1 MDWALVIITSFNMA
15 IDASVTSAADSV
27 RVGRKGFGK
36 IVLACFLFGVFQGLM
51 PLIGYLIGS
60 SFKKYI
66 ETWIPFI
73 AFALL
78 LILAIKG
85 FVDFGKE
92 MSGKGE
98 EEEEGKLSYKEIV
111 FQAVATSIDALCIG
125 FTFLSYSLP
134 NALIAF
140 ACIAGITFLLS
151 LVCGSLGQFLSGVL
165 KRYSGLVSGL
175 VFLGI
180 GLKILLDA
188 LL

>member
-60 SFKKYI
+60 SFKNYI

-98 EEEEGKLSYKEIV
+98 EEEGKLSYKDIV

-125 FTFLSYSLP
+125 FTFLSYSLLS
-134 NALIAF
+134 ALIAF

>member
-36 IVLACFLFGVFQGLM
+36 IVLACFLFGLFQGLM

-66 ETWIPFI
+66 EAWIPFI

-85 FVDFGKE
+85 FVDFG
-92 MSGKGE
+92 
-98 EEEEGKLSYKEIV
+98 EEGRLSYKEII

-134 NALIAF
+134 DALVAF

-151 LVCGSLGQFLSGVL
+151 LLCGSLGQFLSGVL